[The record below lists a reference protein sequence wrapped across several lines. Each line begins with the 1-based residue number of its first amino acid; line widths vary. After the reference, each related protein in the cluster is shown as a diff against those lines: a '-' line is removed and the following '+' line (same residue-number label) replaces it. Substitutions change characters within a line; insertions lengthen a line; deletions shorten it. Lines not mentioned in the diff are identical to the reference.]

1 MTSFHSLPRLDCS
14 FYQTFKF
21 PEAHSILYLSMK
33 RNWEAV
39 DSPKPLKKKKAMWC
53 TGLVGQE
60 QRKLFL
66 LSASRSLMIGTKYL
80 VWNT

>member
-39 DSPKPLKKKKAMWC
+39 DSPKPLKKKK
-53 TGLVGQE
+53 
-60 QRKLFL
+60 KLCGAQGWLGKSKENCSYFL
-66 LSASRSLMIGTKYL
+66 LPAL
-80 VWNT
+80 